1 MLRNIAQCDG
11 GALLNVLPE
20 TLHYN
25 PASGAERAANVARG
39 NAANEAGAVTAQHR
53 DYQSA

>member
-11 GALLNVLPE
+11 GALLDVLPQ

-25 PASGAERAANVARG
+25 PAPGAECAADTAGG
-39 NAANEAGAVTAQHR
+39 NAANEAGAVTAQH
-53 DYQSA
+53 